1 MRREFSAGGVVIRTV
16 EGEIEV
22 ALVSPREGIYALPK
36 GHPDPG
42 ESLEQA
48 ATREV
53 REETGLVAE
62 PVEEVGEVRYWYRFG
77 SERVLKTVTFFLF
90 DFRSGT
96 VADHDDEVV
105 WAGWVPLGQAL
116 EQLTYDGER
125 EMASRA
131 LARGGT

>member
-1 MRREFSAGGVVIRTV
+1 MRREFSAGGVVIRRV
-16 EGEIEV
+16 EGQTEV

-36 GHPDPG
+36 GHPDAG

-53 REETGLVAE
+53 REETGLLAD
-62 PVEEVGEVRYWYRFG
+62 PVERLGEVRYWYRLG
-77 SERVLKTVTFFLF
+77 GDRVLKTVTFFLF
-90 DFRSGT
+90 RFRSGS

-105 WAGWVPLGQAL
+105 WAGWVPLSEAV
-116 EQLTYDGER
+116 EQLTYPGEQ
-125 EMASRA
+125 EMATKA